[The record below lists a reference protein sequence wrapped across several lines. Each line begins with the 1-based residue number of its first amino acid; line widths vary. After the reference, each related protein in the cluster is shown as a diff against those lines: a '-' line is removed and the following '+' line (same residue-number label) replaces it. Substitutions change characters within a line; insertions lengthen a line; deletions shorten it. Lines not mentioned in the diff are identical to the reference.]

1 MYYIIEL
8 YDEDLDGWF
17 DHSQHNSIDEA
28 AKELSKLILSG
39 KQARIVKSKNP
50 IGK

>member
-17 DHSQHNSIDEA
+17 DHSQYNSMEDA
-28 AKELSKLILSG
+28 LNQLSKLEYQN
-39 KQARIVKSKNP
+39 KRARIVKSKNP